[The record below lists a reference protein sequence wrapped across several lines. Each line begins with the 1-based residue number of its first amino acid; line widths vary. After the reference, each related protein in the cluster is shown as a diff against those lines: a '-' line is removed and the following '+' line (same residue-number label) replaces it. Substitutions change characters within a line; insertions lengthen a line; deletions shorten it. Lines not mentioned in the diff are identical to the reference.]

1 MTHLHGSRRPAML
14 RMASTTTARIRG
26 AALLL
31 ALALPVQASAQGESA
46 DAKTAAT
53 ESANQGVQVG
63 LEIMA
68 LRERLDEQGI
78 PVWDA
83 EGRAVM
89 IEVPV
94 TEGKVMPGDELIYQI
109 SLSNGGSDAESIELK
124 LPLSVELALDPTS
137 LRSDLEVEFEASSV
151 GSDEFFSI
159 FADDQATELS
169 EDYLSGAAKGLDGLR
184 AKVARLPQDANGGI
198 TYQVTV
204 R

>member
-14 RMASTTTARIRG
+14 RMASTTTARIRS

-31 ALALPVQASAQGESA
+31 ALALPVQASAQDESA

-94 TEGKVMPGDELIYQI
+94 TEVKVMPGDELIYQI
-109 SLSNGGSDAESIELK
+109 SLSNSGSDAESIELK
-124 LPLSVELALDPTS
+124 LPLSVELALAPKS
-137 LRSDLEVEFEASSV
+137 LQSDLEVKFQASSID
-151 GSDEFFSI
+151 SEEFFDI
-159 FADDQATELS
+159 FADDQARELS
-169 EDYLSGAAKGLDGLR
+169 EDYLSGAAEGLDGLR
-184 AKVARLPQDANGGI
+184 AKVARLPQDAIGGI

>member
-14 RMASTTTARIRG
+14 RMASTTTARIRS

-31 ALALPVQASAQGESA
+31 ALALPVQASAQDESA

-94 TEGKVMPGDELIYQI
+94 TEVKVMPGDELIYQI
-109 SLSNGGSDAESIELK
+109 SLSNSGSDAESIELK
-124 LPLSVELALDPTS
+124 LPLSVELALAPKS
-137 LRSDLEVEFEASSV
+137 LQSDLEVKFQASSID
-151 GSDEFFSI
+151 SEEFFDI
-159 FADDQATELS
+159 FADDQARELS
-169 EDYLSGAAKGLDGLR
+169 EDYVNGAAKGLDGLR
-184 AKVARLPQDANGGI
+184 AKVARLPQDANSGI

>member
-14 RMASTTTARIRG
+14 RMASTTTARIRS

-31 ALALPVQASAQGESA
+31 ALALPVQASAQDESA

-94 TEGKVMPGDELIYQI
+94 TEVKVMPGDELIYQI
-109 SLSNGGSDAESIELK
+109 SLSNSGSDAESIELK
-124 LPLSVELALDPTS
+124 LPLSVELALAPKS
-137 LRSDLEVEFEASSV
+137 LQSDLEVKFQASSID
-151 GSDEFFSI
+151 SEEFFDI
-159 FADDQATELS
+159 FADDQARELS
-169 EDYLSGAAKGLDGLR
+169 EDYVNGAAKGLDGLR
-184 AKVARLPQDANGGI
+184 AKVARLPQDAIGGI

>member
-14 RMASTTTARIRG
+14 RMASTTTARIRS

-31 ALALPVQASAQGESA
+31 AFALPVQASAQDESA

-94 TEGKVMPGDELIYQI
+94 TEVKVMPGDELIYQI
-109 SLSNGGSDAESIELK
+109 SLSNSGSDAESIELK
-124 LPLSVELALDPTS
+124 LPLSVELALAPKS
-137 LRSDLEVEFEASSV
+137 LQSDLEVKFQASSID
-151 GSDEFFSI
+151 SEEFFDI
-159 FADDQATELS
+159 FADDQARELS
-169 EDYLSGAAKGLDGLR
+169 EDYVNGAAKGLDGLR
-184 AKVARLPQDANGGI
+184 AKVARLPQDAIGGI

>member
-14 RMASTTTARIRG
+14 RMASTTTARIRS

-31 ALALPVQASAQGESA
+31 ALALPVQASAQDESA

-53 ESANQGVQVG
+53 ESASQGVQVG

-94 TEGKVMPGDELIYQI
+94 TEVKVMPGDELIYQI
-109 SLSNGGSDAESIELK
+109 SLSNSGSDAESIELK
-124 LPLSVELALDPTS
+124 LPLSVELALAPKS
-137 LRSDLEVEFEASSV
+137 LQSDLEVKFQASSID
-151 GSDEFFSI
+151 SEEFFDI
-159 FADDQATELS
+159 FADDQARELS
-169 EDYLSGAAKGLDGLR
+169 EDYLSGAAEGLDGLR
-184 AKVARLPQDANGGI
+184 AKVARLPQDAIGGI

>member
-14 RMASTTTARIRG
+14 RMASTTTARIRS

-31 ALALPVQASAQGESA
+31 ALALPVQASAQDESA

-68 LRERLDEQGI
+68 LRERLDEHGI

-94 TEGKVMPGDELIYQI
+94 TEVKVMPGDELIYQI
-109 SLSNGGSDAESIELK
+109 SLSNSGSDAESIELK
-124 LPLSVELALDPTS
+124 LPLSVELALAPKS
-137 LRSDLEVEFEASSV
+137 LQSDLEVKFQASSID
-151 GSDEFFSI
+151 SEEFFDI
-159 FADDQATELS
+159 FADDQARELS
-169 EDYLSGAAKGLDGLR
+169 EDYVNGAAKGLDGLR
-184 AKVARLPQDANGGI
+184 AKVARLPQDAIGGI